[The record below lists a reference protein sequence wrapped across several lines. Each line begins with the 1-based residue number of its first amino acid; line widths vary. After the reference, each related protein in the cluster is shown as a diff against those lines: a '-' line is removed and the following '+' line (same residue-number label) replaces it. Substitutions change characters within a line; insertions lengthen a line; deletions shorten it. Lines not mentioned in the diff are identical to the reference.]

1 MKEFQVKKRWILLSS
16 LLISV
21 IFTLL
26 DALAH
31 YFYEPLEIYFYPL
44 HFFGI
49 QSALI
54 NYAISKLVSSTI
66 LLFILFY
73 AFSKTKLSRNIQ
85 FNLITLIV
93 VILLEIRYIIGG
105 QYTPTW
111 HLLNFIN
118 HYLTLIVAV
127 YIVNKIIFKKEWTS

>member
-66 LLFILFY
+66 ILFILFY
-73 AFSKTKLSRNIQ
+73 IFEKTKLSKHAQN
-85 FNLITLIV
+85 NLITFIV
-93 VILLEIRYIIGG
+93 VILLEIRYIISGY
-105 QYTPTW
+105 YTPKW
-111 HLLNFIN
+111 HVLNFIN
-118 HYLTLIVAV
+118 HYLTLIVGI
-127 YIVNKIIFKKEWTS
+127 YIIKHLVLRRR

>member
-1 MKEFQVKKRWILLSS
+1 MKEFQMKKGWILLSS

-21 IFTLL
+21 VFTVL
-26 DALAH
+26 DTLVH
-31 YFYEPLEIYFYPL
+31 YFYEPLEIYYYPI

-73 AFSKTKLSRNIQ
+73 IFSKARLGKHLQ
-85 FNLITLIV
+85 YNLITLIV
-93 VILLEIRYIIGG
+93 VVLLELRYIISGY
-105 QYTPTW
+105 YTPIW
-111 HLLNFIN
+111 HILNFIN
-118 HYLTLIVAV
+118 HY
-127 YIVNKIIFKKEWTS
+127 F